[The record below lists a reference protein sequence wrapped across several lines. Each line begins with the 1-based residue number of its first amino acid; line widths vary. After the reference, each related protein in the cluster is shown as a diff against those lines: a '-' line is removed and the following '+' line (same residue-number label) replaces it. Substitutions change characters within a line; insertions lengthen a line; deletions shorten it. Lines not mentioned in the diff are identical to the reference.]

1 MTRRGI
7 VHLIYWVTQPSTPA
21 ELSSILEA
29 LTDEELVR
37 AATVVRGNAGR
48 IAWVEL
54 AKRYD
59 YFDFQMGVTH
69 GVGGLKLTF
78 AASAVPAH
86 DAPQYC

>member
-1 MTRRGI
+1 MRRGI
-7 VHLIYWVTQPSTPA
+7 VHLICWVAHPSSPE
-21 ELSSILEA
+21 ELNSILEA

-54 AKRYD
+54 ARRYG
-59 YFDFQMGVTH
+59 YFDFKLGVTR

-78 AASAVPAH
+78 DAPAVPVH